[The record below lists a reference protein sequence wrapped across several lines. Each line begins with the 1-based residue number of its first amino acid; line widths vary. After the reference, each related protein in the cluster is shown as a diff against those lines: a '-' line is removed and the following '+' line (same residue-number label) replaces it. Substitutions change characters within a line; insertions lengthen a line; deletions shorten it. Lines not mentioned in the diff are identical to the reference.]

1 MVSFASF
8 HMEDGQPIYLQIV
21 SHVKRMVAA
30 GTAADQEEL
39 PSRRVL
45 SATLG
50 VNPNT
55 VQKAYRILEEEG
67 LMESRTGAKSVLTL
81 DEEKVAAIRRQL
93 VEGEAASLVALLKGT
108 GFSRE
113 ETQSLVA
120 RLWDT
125 AAEKGGQT

>member
-113 ETQSLVA
+113 ETLSLVA